1 MLSLIVLSH
10 KNERLQKVEIYICAI
25 RDLSATLGTEAS
37 MIITKI
43 HPSLNDLYGI
53 SKNISDDILKK
64 LNGTV
69 VSLEEEKHK
78 CLEKVKL
85 IRHVSIH
92 CLAFLGG
99 VLVNNSFKT
108 QISKETHIYQR
119 AKRLLSD
126 LLRHFTN
133 GSFTIL
139 VKLYRICGV

>member
-1 MLSLIVLSH
+1 MLSLTFLSH

-69 VSLEEEKHK
+69 VSLEEEKYK
-78 CLEKVKL
+78 RLEKVKL
-85 IRHVSIH
+85 IRYVSIH
-92 CLAFLGG
+92 FLSSEYS
-99 VLVNNSFKT
+99 LIK
-108 QISKETHIYQR
+108 
-119 AKRLLSD
+119 D
-126 LLRHFTN
+126 
-133 GSFTIL
+133 
-139 VKLYRICGV
+139 

>member
-10 KNERLQKVEIYICAI
+10 KNERLQKVDIYICAI

-53 SKNISDDILKK
+53 SKNISDDILQK

-78 CLEKVKL
+78 RLEKVKL
-85 IRHVSIH
+85 IRHVSFH
-92 CLAFLGG
+92 
-99 VLVNNSFKT
+99 
-108 QISKETHIYQR
+108 Y
-119 AKRLLSD
+119 LS
-126 LLRHFTN
+126 
-133 GSFTIL
+133 SEYIA
-139 VKLYRICGV
+139 